1 MALGFSS
8 MSKRLPITTAVA
20 GVGVRQYKR
29 GEAPMAEQ
37 GVLVHAIVDAC
48 DDAGIDPASIDGFV
62 SYGGDANEPPRLMND
77 LGTRELRWSAQVWGG
92 GGGGIAGVFGQA
104 AAAIAAGQA
113 ETVVVYRAM
122 VQGDSGR
129 MSTAVMAHHLND
141 YLIGAGMVAPAFECA
156 MRAMRMV
163 EHHRVSQATIEEFV
177 RASYFHGSRNPKAV
191 TYGKDL
197 DVEAYRASRMIA
209 EPFHLFD
216 CSRENDGAGALVM
229 VAADKA
235 KDLRCKP
242 VYLRG
247 SAQGALRGWGDLAQ
261 NDLHHASAG
270 FAGVA
275 DRLWAMTG
283 LSPDDIQV
291 AQIYENFSAQ
301 GVAALID
308 HGFCTYEN
316 AAEFI
321 RFENLVAPSGRLPI
335 NTSGGNLA
343 QGFIHGIGVA
353 IEAVEQLRGNS
364 ANHVPGAVNCL
375 LTGGPG
381 APLVSSAIFT
391 NQLD

>member
-1 MALGFSS
+1 MAMEAAA
-8 MSKRLPITTAVA
+8 MSTRLPIIAAVA
-20 GVGVRQYKR
+20 GIGVRQYKR
-29 GEAPMAEQ
+29 GEAPVGEQ
-37 GVLVHAIVDAC
+37 GVLIGAICDAC
-48 DDAGIDPASIDGFV
+48 DDAGIDPSSIDGFV

-129 MSTAVMAHHLND
+129 MSSAVMAHHLND
-141 YLIGAGMVAPAFECA
+141 HLIGAGLVAPALECA
-156 MRAMRMV
+156 MRAMRMI
-163 EHHRVSQATIEEFV
+163 EHHGVTAATIEEFV
-177 RASYFHGSRNPKAV
+177 RASYYHGSRNPKAV
-191 TYGKDL
+191 TFGKDL
-197 DVEAYRASRMIA
+197 DVEAYRTSRMIA

-216 CSRENDGAGALVM
+216 CSRENDGAGALVI
-229 VAADKA
+229 VPADRA
-235 KDLRCKP
+235 KDLRHKP

-261 NDLHHASAG
+261 NDFHHASAG

-275 DRLWAMTG
+275 DRLWAMTD
-283 LSPDDIQV
+283 LTPHDIQV

-301 GVAALID
+301 GIAALID

-316 AAEFI
+316 VAEFV
-321 RFENLVAPSGRLPI
+321 RFENLIAPSGRLPI

-343 QGFIHGIGVA
+343 QGFIHGIGIAVEA
-353 IEAVEQLRGNS
+353 IEQLRGTS
-364 ANHVPGAVNCL
+364 ANPVPGAVNCL

-391 NQLD
+391 NRRD